1 MARTP
6 QPVPQH
12 SHGLHR
18 DTFDN
23 CLVALRDCA
32 APELIAESSGRFGC
46 TRKKEHAA
54 YGPIQP
60 MDQPKEYVA
69 CLPVTTSEPRTPN
82 IKNGVVATARP
93 LTQQSS
99 RLEYR
104 QKVVVF
110 VQDKKVR
117 GRTVHRHG

>member
-6 QPVPQH
+6 EPVPQH
-12 SHGLHR
+12 SHVLHG

-23 CLVALRDCA
+23 RLVALRDCA
-32 APELIAESSGRFGC
+32 ASELIAEPSGRFGC
-46 TRKKEHAA
+46 TRQKEHAA

-60 MDQPKEYVA
+60 MDQPKKYVA
-69 CLPVTTSEPRTPN
+69 GLPVATPEPRTPN
-82 IKNGVVATARP
+82 IENGVVATART

-110 VQDKKVR
+110 V
-117 GRTVHRHG
+117 